1 MEVRNLNE
9 WDAILRAEEEK
20 EVQITQS
27 NGQAAMFAAL
37 DQSDESHR
45 LEDAME
51 ELKKKPVKNVKEEE
65 KSGQQ
70 RGESLSSNNTPR

>member
-1 MEVRNLNE
+1 MAVRNLNE

-37 DQSDESHR
+37 DQNDESHR

-65 KSGQQ
+65 KSAEG
-70 RGESLSSNNTPR
+70 REPK